1 MQEEIVFEKYRKR
14 GAYHWSKYFGPVLKT
29 DTFLRGRYQV
39 VIHLLKKA
47 KIQKSSSVL
56 EIGCGDGALCG
67 LIYKKYACDLTGVD
81 PSADGIR
88 FSREMFDRHKFKGTF
103 NVSEG
108 YRFDYPDG
116 KFDIVVLA
124 DVIEHLQQ
132 PELMLQEIQRLLKPG
147 GHAVIT
153 TPIRSTEFPE
163 DKMHVLEFYPEELTN
178 LCKKYIGDPAE
189 KVYSHPVVW
198 HELYS
203 YGKKFNRSLVRLY
216 CRVADKLMNRNVFFR
231 PGRNSHWVNFRQQGF
246 LFRKAS

>member
-1 MQEEIVFEKYRKR
+1 MEEEIVFEKYRKR
-14 GAYHWSKYFGPVLKT
+14 GAYHWSKYFGPVLNT

-67 LIYKKYACDLTGVD
+67 LIYKKYACDVTGVD

-124 DVIEHLQQ
+124 DVIEHLQLD
-132 PELMLQEIQRLLKPG
+132 E
-147 GHAVIT
+147 
-153 TPIRSTEFPE
+153 
-163 DKMHVLEFYPEELTN
+163 
-178 LCKKYIGDPAE
+178 
-189 KVYSHPVVW
+189 
-198 HELYS
+198 
-203 YGKKFNRSLVRLY
+203 NRSFLQDLQNTFCTGALVPPDRT
-216 CRVADKLMNRNVFFR
+216 RVHAFYLPDILSS
-231 PGRNSHWVNFRQQGF
+231 GSA
-246 LFRKAS
+246 L

>member
-47 KIQKSSSVL
+47 NIQTSSSVL

-67 LIYKKYACDLTGVD
+67 LIYKKYRCNLTGVD
-81 PSADGIR
+81 PSEDGIR
-88 FSREMFDRHKFKGTF
+88 FSREMFDRYRFKGSF
-103 NVSEG
+103 KVSEG
-108 YRFDYPDG
+108 YRLDFSDG
-116 KFDIVVLA
+116 QFDIIVLA

-132 PELMLQEIQRLLKPG
+132 PELMLEEIKRLLKRG
-147 GHAVIT
+147 GHVAIT
-153 TPIRSTEFPE
+153 TPIRSSEYPE
-163 DKMHVLEFYPEELTN
+163 DKMHVQEFFPEELLS
-178 LCKKYIGDPAE
+178 LCRRYFRAPAE

-203 YGKKFNRSLVRLY
+203 YGQKFNRSMVRLY
-216 CRVADKLMNRNVFFR
+216 CRVMDKVMDRNVFFSPEHNR
-231 PGRNSHWVNFRQQGF
+231 HWVNFRQQGL
-246 LFRKAS
+246 LFRNDV